1 MRGGVDARLAQ
12 RKRGLGGNPSSQLS
26 FTNEFTRQASDTS
39 QLTPSNLGLSL
50 AAFMLGIPSTSPAT
64 IQPTVNLRNH
74 FFAAYAQDTWRLSNL
89 TVNLGLR
96 FEWENGI
103 SEDNGE
109 LIVDFD
115 PNARLA
121 ISDLAEAAYARA
133 PIPQLPASD
142 FRVRGGSV
150 YATDPGQD
158 GTVWRPQ
165 AMWMPRV
172 SAAYKLGEKTVLK
185 AGYGIYYDTLNAA
198 DFAQNNQGFS
208 ATTTNTN
215 STNFGQ
221 TFLLG
226 NPYTGQL
233 GISDPFPMR
242 ADGTRFDEPTG
253 SSLGLDT
260 ISGSAYTIQNQNHE
274 HARQQRWR
282 IGVQRELARNLSV
295 EVAYDGSYS
304 DRVELSIRQDYL
316 PQRVLDSR
324 QPERARRRHPG
335 TADGE
340 RDEPVHARELR
351 GAEDDRSGA
360 VSANV
365 HQRVLHGDDDPAES
379 PVAAILAGQQP
390 WLQQPA
396 AGRGQGPFAPGPRE
410 PPLFGGFTA
419 NAAMSFNSSRA
430 NRTVEEYRPRA
441 DVVVGRQQQPAVPI
455 VWRRGV

>member
-1 MRGGVDARLAQ
+1 
-12 RKRGLGGNPSSQLS
+12 
-26 FTNEFTRQASDTS
+26 
-39 QLTPSNLGLSL
+39 
-50 AAFMLGIPSTSPAT
+50 MLGIPSTSLAT

-74 FFAAYAQDTWRLSNL
+74 YLAAYAQDTWRISNL

-103 SEDNGE
+103 SEDNGA

-115 PNARLA
+115 RNAKLA

-133 PIPQLPASD
+133 PIPQLPPSE

-185 AGYGIYYDTLNAA
+185 AGYGFYYDTLNAA
-198 DFAQNNQGFS
+198 DFGQNNQGFS

-215 STNFGQ
+215 STDFGR

-226 NPYTGQL
+226 NPYVGQS
-233 GISDPFPMR
+233 GIADPFPVR

-253 SSLGLDT
+253 STLGLDT
-260 ISGSAYTIQNQNHE
+260 ISGSPYTIQNQNHE

-295 EVAYDGSYS
+295 EVAYDGAYS
-304 DRVELSIRQDYL
+304 DRIERSIRDDYL
-316 PQRVLDSR
+316 PQQVLDPG
-324 QPERARRRHPG
+324 QPQCPRRRRPG
-335 TADGE
+335 GADGE
-340 RDEPVHARELR
+340 RHQPVRDRELR
-351 GAEDDRSGA
+351 RVAGDRSRALSAHGRQRLLHRDDRA
-360 VSANV
+360 A
-365 HQRVLHGDDDPAES
+365 QPAAA
-379 PVAAILAGQQP
+379 PVLAGQQLD
-390 WLQQPA
+390 LQQPA
-396 AGRGQGPFAPGPRE
+396 ARRGQGPLAAVPRQ
-410 PPLFGGFTA
+410 PAILGRLHRQRG
-419 NAAMSFNSSRA
+419 
-430 NRTVEEYRPRA
+430 
-441 DVVVGRQQQPAVPI
+441 DVVQQQQTPI
-455 VWRRGV
+455 APWRSTTASRRCG